1 MHEAKRI
8 AQLYKSVY
16 AGDENGEA
24 WHALALKP
32 LLRDITAEQAS
43 RAPKVGS
50 HSIFQLVHHIGYWE
64 EVVLRR
70 FQGEIVDAPLNT
82 PDDWPP
88 QRGANAAD
96 WQAVLARLD
105 KSHAALLKAM
115 QSAADEKLDKQVPGR
130 NHDNYTLLH
139 GIIDHAIYHSAQ
151 IAMLKRALL

>member
-16 AGDENGEA
+16 EGDENGEA

-32 LLRDITAEQAS
+32 LLKDITAEQAS

-50 HSIFQLVHHIGYWE
+50 HSIFQLVRHIAYWE

-82 PDDWPP
+82 PEDWPP
-88 QRGANAAD
+88 QRGVNAAE
-96 WQAVLARLD
+96 WQAALARLD

-115 QSAADEKLDKQVPGR
+115 EGATEEKLAKHVPGK
-130 NHDNYTLLH
+130 NHDYYTLLH

-151 IAMLKRALL
+151 IAMLKKVS